1 MASTSIYQDNGI
13 VNTTYSFFYTYNY
26 TGNLALSSYALPFAE
41 FVFVPRLQGIDDVFS
56 SKRIVWDFGDGTIS
70 ESVTG
75 RHAYILPGEY
85 KVICY
90 LYDKVGE
97 SYIDSFSQRV
107 IAYNYLTNNIILS
120 TSGNLT
126 LTAGKITN
134 PIKVIRSTSYQ
145 SYNNLN
151 DLSIIPF
158 ADGARDN
165 YFDANLNKIYYN
177 HLYPYSSFFLLEEGL
192 KDLTEFVE
200 ISSFKT
206 TSNSLYCKLS
216 GNTIIN
222 CLESDTDSFF
232 YGTSGD
238 ALVYFKSDMSLSS
251 VKLCFGYSP
260 GALLPFT
267 NTATASVTA
276 SVVKNLD
283 YNHLSITSN
292 GLDAEGST
300 NTSFDINPIKF
311 SNSLI
316 SFVIKVKDT
325 ENYTIKNSLSLN
337 STNTSVILTNGV
349 STFSAQ
355 FSSSS
360 NFNLSGVFKGT
371 FKYNTAQ
378 TTANLFLS
386 ARTTIN
392 GSSLTGRSST
402 FTIYPSGGVYNIAKH
417 GEDIDMGQKF
427 RDISFQ
433 SLFVDK
439 YKLYNEFL
447 DYAVGTI
454 SSDQSSLGKV
464 TYEKITNFVS
474 NNSVLD
480 YSNVTNLIAILQEY
494 STDYQRYN
502 SSNYNYPAELTRL
515 IDILSINK
523 SRLFGT
529 KNQFS
534 DNFYDYGYVNS
545 DIYGVNLGDEI
556 SIYYKVTAG
565 QDIVAY
571 EKYSNTY
578 RRLNTYQP
586 VSAVGVMSN
595 TYVISAYNNT
605 WGWGLVID
613 PTASG
618 SRLNE
623 YYTFYKYITGTE
635 GSIYDSVINF
645 EDQNNTL
652 SFNTSSYNDWSKENG
667 VISNI
672 LSNQLYKGLQLIQE

>member
-1 MASTSIYQDNGI
+1 
-13 VNTTYSFFYTYNY
+13 VYSYFYTYNY

-41 FVFVPRLQGIDDVFS
+41 FVFIPRLQGIDDIFS
-56 SKRIVWDFGDGTIS
+56 SKRIVWDYGDGTIS

-75 RHAYILPGEY
+75 RHAYLLPGEY
-85 KVICY
+85 KVTCY
-90 LYDKVGE
+90 LYDNVGE
-97 SYIDSFSQRV
+97 SYIDSFSQQV
-107 IAYNYLTNNIILS
+107 IVYNYLTNNITLS
-120 TSGNLT
+120 TSSNLI

-134 PIKVIRSTSYQ
+134 PVKVIRSTSYQ
-145 SYNNLN
+145 SYNTLN
-151 DLSIIPF
+151 DLDIIPF
-158 ADGARDN
+158 AAGATDN
-165 YFDANLNKIYYN
+165 YFDTDIDNIYYN
-177 HLYPYSSFFLLEEGL
+177 HLYPYSSFYTLDKGL

-206 TSNSLYCKLS
+206 TSEKLYCKLS
-216 GNTIIN
+216 GKAIIN
-222 CLESDTDSFF
+222 CLETDEDSFL

-238 ALVYFKSDMSLSS
+238 ALVYFKSDIPLSS

-260 GALLPFT
+260 SELLPYT
-267 NTATASVTA
+267 NTSTASVTA

-292 GLDAEGST
+292 GLDAEG
-300 NTSFDINPIKF
+300 NTSASFDINPIKF

-337 STNTSVILTNGV
+337 SSNTAVILTNGV
-349 STFSAQ
+349 SVLSAQ
-355 FSSSS
+355 FLYSS
-360 NFNLSGVFKGT
+360 NFNLSGVLKGT
-371 FKYNTAQ
+371 FKYNTTQ

-392 GSSLTGRSST
+392 GSALTGRSST
-402 FTIYPSGGVYNIAKH
+402 FTIYPSGGVYTIAKH

-427 RDISFQ
+427 REISIQ
-433 SLFVDK
+433 PLFNDN
-439 YKLYNEFL
+439 YNLYNKFL

-464 TYEKITNFVS
+464 TYEKITNFIS

-480 YSNVTNLIAILQEY
+480 YANVNSLLSILQEY
-494 STDYQRYN
+494 NIDYQRYN

-523 SRLFGT
+523 SRLFGE
-529 KNQFS
+529 KNQFAE
-534 DNFYDYGYVNS
+534 NFYDYGYINS

-578 RRLNTYQP
+578 KRLNTYQP

-595 TYVISAYNNT
+595 TYVISAYNNS

-613 PTASG
+613 PSASG

-645 EDQNNTL
+645 TDQNNTL
-652 SFNTSSYNDWSKENG
+652 SFSTSSYNDWSKENG
-667 VISNI
+667 IISNI
-672 LSNQLYKGLQLIQE
+672 LSNQLYKGLQLIQ

>member
-1 MASTSIYQDNGI
+1 MASTSRYQDYGI
-13 VNTTYSFFYTYNY
+13 INTVYSYFYTYNY

-41 FVFVPRLQGIDDVFS
+41 FVFIPRLEGIDDIFS
-56 SKRIVWDFGDGTIS
+56 SKRIVWDYGDGTIS

-75 RHAYILPGEY
+75 RHAYLLPGEY
-85 KVICY
+85 KVTCY
-90 LYDKVGE
+90 LYDNVGE
-97 SYIDSFSQRV
+97 SYIDSFSQQV
-107 IAYNYLTNNIILS
+107 TVYNYLTNNITLS
-120 TSGNLT
+120 TSSNLI

-145 SYNNLN
+145 SYNTLN
-151 DLSIIPF
+151 DLDIIPF
-158 ADGARDN
+158 AAGATDN
-165 YFDANLNKIYYN
+165 YFDTNTYNIYYN
-177 HLYPYSSFFLLEEGL
+177 HLYPYSSFYTLEKGL

-206 TSNSLYCKLS
+206 TSEKLYCKLS
-216 GNTIIN
+216 GKAIIN
-222 CLESDTDSFF
+222 CLDTDENSFL

-238 ALVYFKSDMSLSS
+238 ALVYFKSDMPLSS

-260 GALLPFT
+260 SELLPYT
-267 NTATASVTA
+267 NTATASITA
-276 SVVKNLD
+276 NVVKNLD

-292 GLDAEGST
+292 GLDAEG
-300 NTSFDINPIKF
+300 NTSASFDINPIKF
-311 SNSLI
+311 SNSLV

-337 STNTSVILTNGV
+337 NSNTTVVLTNGV
-349 STFSAQ
+349 SILSAQ
-355 FSSSS
+355 FVYSS
-360 NFNLSGVFKGT
+360 NFNLSGVLKGT
-371 FKYNTAQ
+371 FKYATTQ

-386 ARTTIN
+386 ARTTI
-392 GSSLTGRSST
+392 GSSSLTGRSST
-402 FTIYPSGGVYNIAKH
+402 FTIYPSGGVYTIAKH

-427 RDISFQ
+427 RDISLQ
-433 SLFVDK
+433 PLFNNN
-439 YKLYNEFL
+439 YNLYNKFL

-454 SSDQSSLGKV
+454 SSDQTSLGKV
-464 TYEKITNFVS
+464 TYEKITNFIS

-480 YSNVTNLIAILQEY
+480 YANVSSLLSILQEY
-494 STDYQRYN
+494 NIDYQRYN

-523 SRLFGT
+523 SRLFGAR
-529 KNQFS
+529 NQFAE
-534 DNFYDYGYVNS
+534 NFNDYGYVNS
-545 DIYGVNLGDEI
+545 SIYGFNLGAEL
-556 SIYYKVTAG
+556 SIYDKITAG

-578 RRLNTYQP
+578 KRLNTYQP
-586 VSAVGVMSN
+586 VSAIGVMSK

-605 WGWGLVID
+605 WGWGLVVD
-613 PTASG
+613 PTVSG
-618 SRLNE
+618 RRLNE

-645 EDQNNTL
+645 TDQNNTL
-652 SFNTSSYNDWSKENG
+652 NFSTSSYNDWSKENG

-672 LSNQLYKGLQLIQE
+672 LSNQLYKGLQLIQ